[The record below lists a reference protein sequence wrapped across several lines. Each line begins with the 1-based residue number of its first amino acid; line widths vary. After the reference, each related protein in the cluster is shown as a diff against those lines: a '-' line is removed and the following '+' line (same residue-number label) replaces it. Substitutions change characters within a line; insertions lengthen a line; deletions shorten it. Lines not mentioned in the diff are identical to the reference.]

1 MSVKKQEIIKR
12 AKQWTVFADDDL
24 RIARHAFKLSSSCP
38 YRIIAYHA
46 QQCAEKYLKAFLV
59 YKNVDFPYTHNLSRL
74 LELCLP
80 YGNWI
85 EKLRSSEELTPY
97 AVTARYPEQREKV
110 SRKDALR
117 AIEIASLVKK
127 TMRKILK
134 QEGLNL

>member
-1 MSVKKQEIIKR
+1 MSVKKQDIIKK
-12 AKQWTVFADDDL
+12 AKQWTAFADDDL

-80 YGNWI
+80 YGNWV
-85 EKLRSSEELTPY
+85 EKLKSAEELTPF
-97 AVTARYPEQREKV
+97 AVTARYPEEREKV
-110 SRKDALR
+110 SKKDALR

-134 QEGLNL
+134 QEDLTL

>member
-1 MSVKKQEIIKR
+1 MSAKKQDIIKR
-12 AKQWTVFADDDL
+12 ANQWTVFADDDL

-59 YKNVDFPYTHNLSRL
+59 YKNVDFPYTHKLSRL

-80 YGNWI
+80 YGSWV
-85 EKLRSSEELTPY
+85 EKLRAAEELTPY

-110 SRKDALR
+110 SKKDALR
-117 AIEIASLVKK
+117 TIEIASLVKK
-127 TMRKILK
+127 TMRKIFK
-134 QEGLNL
+134 QEGLHL